1 MSGESFLDYVFD
13 DSIHE
18 RVDLAVVPDDAR
30 AKEICAA
37 LHQAGLDDVKCW
49 AEDMAQQDSLSEA
62 RWSGP
67 FHIRVWQE
75 DLDRA
80 RQALADSGLQQS

>member
-1 MSGESFLDYVFD
+1 MSGPGFIDYVFD

-30 AKEICAA
+30 AEEIVAA
-37 LHQAGLDDVKCW
+37 LQRAGLVDVKCW
-49 AEDMAQQDSLSEA
+49 PEDMTDQDSLSA
-62 RWSGP
+62 TQWSGP

-75 DLDRA
+75 DLARA
-80 RQALADSGLQQS
+80 QHILADSGLQQS